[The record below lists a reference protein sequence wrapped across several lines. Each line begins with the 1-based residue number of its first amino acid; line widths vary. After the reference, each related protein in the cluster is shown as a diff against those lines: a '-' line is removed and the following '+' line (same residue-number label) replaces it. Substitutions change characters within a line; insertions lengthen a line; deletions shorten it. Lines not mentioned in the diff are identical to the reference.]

1 MILPTC
7 SGVDTCKLSK
17 CQSCTEHNSGN
28 ENDSIEQGHSSAGLD
43 GNGETGCDGNPAVGD
58 VVTYRDDAEYA
69 KVLLHRRIGEACHG
83 DLAVGEFDRGSREV
97 MIGLEVLFAHT
108 VM

>member
-7 SGVDTCKLSK
+7 SGVDTCKFSK
-17 CQSCTEHNSGN
+17 CQPCTEHNGGN
-28 ENDSIEQGHSSAGLD
+28 ENDSIEQSHRSAGLD
-43 GNGETGCDGNPAVGD
+43 SNGETGRDSNPAVGD

-69 KVLLHRRIGEACHG
+69 EVLLHRRIWEACYG
-83 DLAVGEFDRGSREV
+83 DLAVGEFDRGGGEV
-97 MIGLEVLFAHT
+97 MFGFEVLFAHP